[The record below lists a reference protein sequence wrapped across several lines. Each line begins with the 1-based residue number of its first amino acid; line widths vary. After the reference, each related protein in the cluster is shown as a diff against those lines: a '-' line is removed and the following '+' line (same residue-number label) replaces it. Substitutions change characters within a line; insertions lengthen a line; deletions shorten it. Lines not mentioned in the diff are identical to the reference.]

1 MKTSQTDQSNQR
13 RNSGSERM
21 SAELTI
27 DAIQADL
34 SFLLYFL
41 SSHMKLILKTVK
53 DQIKKQHIHYISAGP
68 GY

>member
-1 MKTSQTDQSNQR
+1 MKTSQTDQSNHR

-34 SFLLYFL
+34 STLLYFL

-53 DQIKKQHIHYISAGP
+53 DQI
-68 GY
+68 